1 MIAVNLV
8 ARITMKRTSKI
19 LVVAAFSARLP
30 VIAISITR
38 LVYLR
43 DTFSS
48 PNRTLTG
55 SSYAVCTQMQL
66 GYSIISLSMTGMG
79 SFLRPCSNPLST
91 SYRRFSDPHDTSTS
105 ESSQRS
111 GNRSK
116 ATEFRRE
123 SFGLARLKAKD
134 IPTTNLNGGRRD
146 HDGGYRGKAPRRSF
160 SQKEAWSRNKLNLR
174 LDMCAHKG
182 SAAVSEGDCIIA
194 EDIGQMER
202 GGQAHD

>member
-1 MIAVNLV
+1 
-8 ARITMKRTSKI
+8 MKRTSKI

-55 SSYAVCTQMQL
+55 SSYVVCTQIHL
-66 GYSIISLSMTGMG
+66 GYSIISISMTGMG

-123 SFGLARLKAKD
+123 SFALTRLKAKD
-134 IPTTNLNGGRRD
+134 IPITNLNISRWN
-146 HDGGYRGKAPRRSF
+146 HDGGHHGKAPSRSF
-160 SQKEAWSRNKLNLR
+160 SQKEARSRNKSNLR

-182 SAAVSEGDCIIA
+182 GAAVSEDDCIIA
-194 EDIGQMER
+194 EDMGQMER
-202 GGQAHD
+202 G